1 MRFIVFFFLSIV
13 TIKGQIL
20 NTDAILRSV
29 DSTKRFYSIIDFGFN
44 LNKQNTLLI
53 SLDSK
58 ADFSIRIKQN
68 TIISSSSFAL
78 YKTGSVNLVN
88 GGYSHLRFRML
99 ENSKVQPELFF
110 QYQLDGIRGME
121 ERILSGLNCRIRF
134 LEKSK
139 ISLFS
144 GLGLMY
150 EYENWNFSG
159 IRPDALPGTKNVQN
173 SYLKLNSYISFRQK
187 LSEYVVSNFVLYFQT
202 RPDSYFVVP
211 RISSDAQITF
221 KLNKNISF
229 SMRYNLFYDAAPP
242 VPIYNWYYSVINKIV
257 FNF

>member
-1 MRFIVFFFLSIV
+1 MRFFIFFLLLASILE
-13 TIKGQIL
+13 GQIL

-29 DSTKRFYSIIDFGFN
+29 DSTKRFYSIVDFGLN

-58 ADFSIRIKQN
+58 ADFSFRFKQN

-88 GGYSHLRFRML
+88 GGYSHLRIRIL
-99 ENSKVQPELFF
+99 ENYKIQPEFF
-110 QYQLDGIRGME
+110 LQYQLDGIRGME
-121 ERILSGLNCRIRF
+121 ERILSGLNCRIKF
-134 LEKSK
+134 LDKNK

-150 EYENWNFSG
+150 EFENWNYSG
-159 IRPDALPGTKNVQN
+159 IRPDAVPGTENVRN
-173 SYLKLNSYISFRQK
+173 SFLKLNSYISFRQK
-187 LSEYVVSNFVLYFQT
+187 LSEYIVSNFVMYLQT
-202 RPDSYFVVP
+202 RTDSYFVVP

-221 KLNKNISF
+221 KLNRHISF
-229 SMRYNLFYDAAPP
+229 SMRYNIFYDAAPP
-242 VPIYNWYYSVINKIV
+242 VPTFNWFYSIVNKIV